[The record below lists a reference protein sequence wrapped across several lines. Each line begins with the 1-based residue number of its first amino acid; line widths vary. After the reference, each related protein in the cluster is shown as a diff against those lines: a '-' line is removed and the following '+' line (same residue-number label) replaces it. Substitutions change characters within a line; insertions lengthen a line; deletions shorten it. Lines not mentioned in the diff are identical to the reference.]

1 VLRCVWGLGPRRLCA
16 CFLSEAFV
24 IHKLETLWALHAP
37 AAVPVQGEV
46 VEATA
51 SPPTVSAAKAVVV
64 SGVSFF
70 GAVVVMLAVQAGDGW
85 SVSVLSWFLDSTGKA
100 VAVGLSGYPVHWGLL
115 DQQTVLQYLLESLS

>member
-1 VLRCVWGLGPRRLCA
+1 M
-16 CFLSEAFV
+16 
-24 IHKLETLWALHAP
+24 
-37 AAVPVQGEV
+37 
-46 VEATA
+46 
-51 SPPTVSAAKAVVV
+51 SAAKAVVV